1 MCWCINHQGRGM
13 YPCLKRYLA
22 TLMRSTT
29 TEDDTY
35 LLFEKSRKDVGFQMN
50 KIFQVNVCPWLNTR
64 GVRITN
70 CIILQSVFL
79 ENVLP
84 RIVWRLLLPQ
94 RGQYF
99 EIVLARNKNYIINQ
113 LTILEMNSKRCM
125 LFTMLIISLAQL
137 SHYMKKLLIIFCRK
151 TDLNTNSGQLKLH
164 SCLVTCPLKI
174 YQPLTDNYDI
184 DISGYTRQL

>member
-1 MCWCINHQGRGM
+1 MPIIENSIKRHGIHHTNYLYMEAVIFKSHIMCWFINHQGRGM

-99 EIVLARNKNYIINQ
+99 EIVLARKKKLYHQ
-113 LTILEMNSKRCM
+113 LTNLIRNELE
-125 LFTMLIISLAQL
+125 I
-137 SHYMKKLLIIFCRK
+137 
-151 TDLNTNSGQLKLH
+151 
-164 SCLVTCPLKI
+164 
-174 YQPLTDNYDI
+174 
-184 DISGYTRQL
+184 

>member
-1 MCWCINHQGRGM
+1 MEAVIFKSHIMCWFINHQGRGI
-13 YPCLKRYLA
+13 YPRLKRYLA

-99 EIVLARNKNYIINQ
+99 EIVLARKKNYIINQ
-113 LTILEMNSKRCM
+113 LTLLEMSSKNICY
-125 LFTMLIISLAQL
+125 SL
-137 SHYMKKLLIIFCRK
+137 C
-151 TDLNTNSGQLKLH
+151 
-164 SCLVTCPLKI
+164 
-174 YQPLTDNYDI
+174 
-184 DISGYTRQL
+184 